1 MKKLVS
7 LLLAAAMLAL
17 VVPVF
22 TGCSSDKTL
31 NLLNWGDY
39 LEPSLKDEFKRRTG
53 ITIKEKVVTSN
64 EEMMIQLQ
72 ADDCPYDL
80 CIPSDYAI
88 N

>member
-39 LEPSLKDEFKRRTG
+39 LEPSLKDE
-53 ITIKEKVVTSN
+53 SN
-64 EEMMIQLQ
+64 
-72 ADDCPYDL
+72 AAPG
-80 CIPSDYAI
+80 
-88 N
+88 